1 MYKSNYNLKF
11 ENSSSEFVSY
21 VGPRLNLA
29 GSLNIVFGVV
39 SFSIASSSPDLN
51 KTGNSNFNLGA
62 IHIVRT
68 HVRRPLTPPPP
79 PACVSKVWMDH

>member
-1 MYKSNYNLKF
+1 LAYRLCGFKNDLNKFQLCKGIMYKSYYNLKF

-39 SFSIASSSPDLN
+39 SSSIASSSPDFKLIPEQ
-51 KTGNSNFNLGA
+51 S
-62 IHIVRT
+62 
-68 HVRRPLTPPPP
+68 
-79 PACVSKVWMDH
+79 